1 VIAYR
6 VSTISLAD
14 RVLFLDEGRIMAEG
28 THVQLLSHPAYL
40 AMVSAYER
48 GAA

>member
-1 VIAYR
+1 V
-6 VSTISLAD
+6 
-14 RVLFLDEGRIMAEG
+14 AEG
-28 THVQLLSHPAYL
+28 SHVQLLSHPAYL